1 MMAIIDANIAFD
13 EQERADM
20 AELVDINTQLKILE
34 AKKKTISEKVK
45 SAMVNKKIDKVD
57 INGSKLS
64 IIQSTRTMVPKKTKD
79 EFIAQLVG
87 LGKQHLVKTSIEP
100 DIESIFAEVDA
111 GTLDSNMVNSYVK
124 VTPVTTLRCDV

>member
-1 MMAIIDANIAFD
+1 MAIIDANIAFD

-20 AELVDINTQLKILE
+20 AELVYINTQLKALE

-57 INGSKLS
+57 IDGSKLS

-111 GTLDSNMVNSYVK
+111 GTLDSNMVNSYIK

>member
-1 MMAIIDANIAFD
+1 MAIIDANIAFD

-20 AELVDINTQLKILE
+20 AELVDINTQLKVLE

-64 IIQSTRTMVPKKTKD
+64 IIQSTRKMVSKKTKD

>member
-1 MMAIIDANIAFD
+1 MAIINANIAFD

-20 AELVDINTQLKILE
+20 AELVDINTQLKALE
-34 AKKKTISEKVK
+34 ARKKTISEKVK

-64 IIQSTRTMVPKKTKD
+64 IIQSTRKMVSKKTKD

>member
-1 MMAIIDANIAFD
+1 MAIINANIAFN

-20 AELVDINTQLKILE
+20 AELVDINTQLKALE
-34 AKKKTISEKVK
+34 ARKKTISEKVK

-64 IIQSTRTMVPKKTKD
+64 IIQSTRKMVPKKTKD

-87 LGKQHLVKTSIEP
+87 LGKKHLVKTSIEP

>member
-1 MMAIIDANIAFD
+1 MAIIDANIAFD

-20 AELVDINTQLKILE
+20 AELVDINTQLKALE

-64 IIQSTRTMVPKKTKD
+64 IIHSTRTMVPKKTKD

>member
-1 MMAIIDANIAFD
+1 MAIIDANIAFD

-20 AELVDINTQLKILE
+20 AELVDINTQLKVLK

>member
-1 MMAIIDANIAFD
+1 MAIIDANIAFD

-20 AELVDINTQLKILE
+20 AELVYINTQLKALE

-64 IIQSTRTMVPKKTKD
+64 IIQSTRTMVSKKTKD

>member
-1 MMAIIDANIAFD
+1 MTIINANIAFD

-20 AELVDINTQLKILE
+20 AELVDINTQLKALE
-34 AKKKTISEKVK
+34 ARKKTISEKVK

-64 IIQSTRTMVPKKTKD
+64 IIQSTRKMVSKKTKD
-79 EFIAQLVG
+79 EFIAQLVEIR
-87 LGKQHLVKTSIEP
+87 KKHLIKTSIEP

>member
-1 MMAIIDANIAFD
+1 MAIIDANIAFD

-20 AELVDINTQLKILE
+20 AELVYINTQLKALE

-57 INGSKLS
+57 IDGSKLS

-124 VTPVTTLRCDV
+124 VTPITTLRCDV

>member
-1 MMAIIDANIAFD
+1 MTIINANIAFD

-20 AELVDINTQLKILE
+20 AELVDINTQLKALE

-45 SAMVNKKIDKVD
+45 TAMVNKKIDKVD

-87 LGKQHLVKTSIEP
+87 LGKKHLVKTSIEP

>member
-1 MMAIIDANIAFD
+1 MAIINANIAFD

-20 AELVDINTQLKILE
+20 AELVDINTQLKALE
-34 AKKKTISEKVK
+34 ARKKTISEKVK
-45 SAMVNKKIDKVD
+45 SAMINKKIDKVD

-64 IIQSTRTMVPKKTKD
+64 IIQSTRKMVSKKTKD

-87 LGKQHLVKTSIEP
+87 LGKKHLVKTSIEP

-111 GTLDSNMVNSYVK
+111 GMLDSNMVNSYVK

>member
-1 MMAIIDANIAFD
+1 MAIIDANIAFD

-57 INGSKLS
+57 TNGSKLS

>member
-1 MMAIIDANIAFD
+1 MAIIDANIAFD

-20 AELVDINTQLKILE
+20 AELVDINTQLKALE

-111 GTLDSNMVNSYVK
+111 GTLDSNMVNSYIK

>member
-1 MMAIIDANIAFD
+1 MAIIDANIAFD

>member
-1 MMAIIDANIAFD
+1 MAIINANIAFD

-20 AELVDINTQLKILE
+20 AELVDINTQLKALE

-64 IIQSTRTMVPKKTKD
+64 IIQSTRTMVSKKTKD

-87 LGKQHLVKTSIEP
+87 LGKKHLVKTSIEP

>member
-1 MMAIIDANIAFD
+1 MAIIDANIAFD

-20 AELVDINTQLKILE
+20 AELVYINTQLKALE

-57 INGSKLS
+57 IDGSKLS
-64 IIQSTRTMVPKKTKD
+64 IIQSTRTMVSKKTKD

>member
-1 MMAIIDANIAFD
+1 MAIIDANIAFD

-20 AELVDINTQLKILE
+20 AELVDINTQLKVLE

-45 SAMVNKKIDKVD
+45 SAMVNKNIDKVD

-64 IIQSTRTMVPKKTKD
+64 IIQSTRTMVSKKTKD

>member
-1 MMAIIDANIAFD
+1 MAIIDANIAFD
-13 EQERADM
+13 EQERTDM
-20 AELVDINTQLKILE
+20 AELVDINTQLKVLE

-57 INGSKLS
+57 IDGSKLS

>member
-1 MMAIIDANIAFD
+1 MAIIDANIAFD

-20 AELVDINTQLKILE
+20 AELVDINTQLKVLE

>member
-1 MMAIIDANIAFD
+1 MAIIDANIAFD

-20 AELVDINTQLKILE
+20 AELVDINTQLKALE

-64 IIQSTRTMVPKKTKD
+64 IIQSTRKMVSKKTKD

>member
-1 MMAIIDANIAFD
+1 MTIINANIAFD

-20 AELVDINTQLKILE
+20 AELVDINTQLKALE

-45 SAMVNKKIDKVD
+45 TAMVNKKIDKVD

-64 IIQSTRTMVPKKTKD
+64 IIQSTRKMVSKKTKD

-87 LGKQHLVKTSIEP
+87 LGKKHLVKTSIEP

>member
-1 MMAIIDANIAFD
+1 MAIIDANIAFD

-20 AELVDINTQLKILE
+20 AELVDINTQLKVLE

-64 IIQSTRTMVPKKTKD
+64 IIQSTRTMVPKKIKD

>member
-1 MMAIIDANIAFD
+1 MAIIDANIAFD

-20 AELVDINTQLKILE
+20 AELVDINTQLKALE

-64 IIQSTRTMVPKKTKD
+64 IIQSTRTMVSKKTKD

-124 VTPVTTLRCDV
+124 VTPITTLRCDV

>member
-1 MMAIIDANIAFD
+1 MAIIDANIAFD

-57 INGSKLS
+57 IDGSKLS
-64 IIQSTRTMVPKKTKD
+64 IIQSTRTMVPNKTKD

>member
-1 MMAIIDANIAFD
+1 MAIIDANIAFD

-20 AELVDINTQLKILE
+20 AELVDINTQLKALE

-57 INGSKLS
+57 IDGSKLS
-64 IIQSTRTMVPKKTKD
+64 IIQSTITMVPKKTKD

>member
-1 MMAIIDANIAFD
+1 MAIIDANIAFD

-20 AELVDINTQLKILE
+20 AELVDIHTQLKALE

>member
-1 MMAIIDANIAFD
+1 MTIINANIAFD

-20 AELVDINTQLKILE
+20 AELVDINTQLKALE
-34 AKKKTISEKVK
+34 ARKKTISEKVK

-64 IIQSTRTMVPKKTKD
+64 IIQSTREMVSKKTKD

-87 LGKQHLVKTSIEP
+87 LGKKHLVKTSIEP

>member
-1 MMAIIDANIAFD
+1 MAIIDANIAFD

-20 AELVDINTQLKILE
+20 AELVDINTQLKVLE

-87 LGKQHLVKTSIEP
+87 LGKKHLIKTSIEP

>member
-1 MMAIIDANIAFD
+1 MAIIDANIAFD

-20 AELVDINTQLKILE
+20 AELVDINTQLKVLE

-87 LGKQHLVKTSIEP
+87 LGKKHLVKTSIEP

>member
-1 MMAIIDANIAFD
+1 MEIINANIAFD

-20 AELVDINTQLKILE
+20 AELVYINTQLKALE

-64 IIQSTRTMVPKKTKD
+64 IIQSTRKMVSKKTKD

-87 LGKQHLVKTSIEP
+87 LGKKHLVKTSIEP

>member
-1 MMAIIDANIAFD
+1 MAIIDANIAFD

-20 AELVDINTQLKILE
+20 AELVYINTQLKE
-34 AKKKTISEKVK
+34 KKKKKKTISEKVK

-64 IIQSTRTMVPKKTKD
+64 IIQSTRKMVSKKTKD

>member
-1 MMAIIDANIAFD
+1 MAIINANIAFD

-20 AELVDINTQLKILE
+20 AELVDINTQLKALE

-64 IIQSTRTMVPKKTKD
+64 IIQSTRTMVSKKTKD

-87 LGKQHLVKTSIEP
+87 LGKKHLIKTSIEP

>member
-1 MMAIIDANIAFD
+1 MTIINANIAFD

-20 AELVDINTQLKILE
+20 AELVDINTQLKALE
-34 AKKKTISEKVK
+34 ARKKTISEKVK

-64 IIQSTRTMVPKKTKD
+64 IIQSTRKMVSKKTKD

-87 LGKQHLVKTSIEP
+87 LGKKHLVKTSIEP

>member
-1 MMAIIDANIAFD
+1 MTIINANIAFD

-20 AELVDINTQLKILE
+20 AELVDINTQLKALE
-34 AKKKTISEKVK
+34 ARKKTISEKVK

-87 LGKQHLVKTSIEP
+87 LGKKHLVKTSIEP

>member
-1 MMAIIDANIAFD
+1 MAIIDANIAFD

-20 AELVDINTQLKILE
+20 AELVDINTQLKVLE

-64 IIQSTRTMVPKKTKD
+64 IIQSTRTRVPKKTKD
-79 EFIAQLVG
+79 ELIAQLVG

>member
-1 MMAIIDANIAFD
+1 MAIIDANIAFD

-20 AELVDINTQLKILE
+20 AELVYINTQLKALE